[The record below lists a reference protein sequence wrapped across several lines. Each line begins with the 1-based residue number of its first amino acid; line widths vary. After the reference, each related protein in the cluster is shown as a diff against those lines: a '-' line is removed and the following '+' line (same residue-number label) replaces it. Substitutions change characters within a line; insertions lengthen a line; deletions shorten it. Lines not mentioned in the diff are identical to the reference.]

1 MNHRLKLLVLT
12 LLCTFGAFAQDT
24 IVVASVDSLPNP
36 YHASIWD
43 DLKYDG
49 ATVYKSVLH
58 TYAAPGKWGKEDWVT
73 AGCLTA
79 STAMLWLGDEE
90 IGEYFLDQGKQAPG
104 ALKEGAFYFGKP
116 LYNYGIT
123 TGIYAFG
130 LLTRNKKVRK
140 TGVLLVSSATAG
152 GLIQTFLKNAVGR
165 ARPGTG
171 KGSASFKPFSPE
183 PGMHSFPSGHTILSF
198 TTAYAISKQ
207 FENPWVKT
215 GIWALGMITP
225 VSRMWD
231 GAHWASDIGV
241 GVIISVLTVESIDKY
256 MNRERNYDPYL
267 AKKKISWNL
276 NFTKNTV
283 GLVGTF

>member
-1 MNHRLKLLVLT
+1 MRNPFFLCLT
-12 LLCTFGAFAQDT
+12 VLLCGVSAFAQDT
-24 IVVASVDSLPNP
+24 LMVVNDSLPNP
-36 YHASIWD
+36 YHESIWD

-58 TYAAPGKWGKEDWVT
+58 TYSAPGRWSKDDWMT

-90 IGEYFLDQGKQAPG
+90 IGEYFLDQGEQAPN

-116 LYNYGIT
+116 LYNYSIT
-123 TGIYAFG
+123 SGIYAFG
-130 LLTRNKKVRK
+130 LLTHNKKVRK
-140 TGVLLVSSATAG
+140 TGVLLISSATAG
-152 GLIQTFLKNAVGR
+152 GLLQTFFKNAVGR

-171 KGSASFKPFSPE
+171 KGSASFKPFSSE

-207 FENPWVKT
+207 FKSPWVK
-215 GIWALGMITP
+215 GGLWALGMITP
-225 VSRMWD
+225 VSRMWE
-231 GAHWASDIGV
+231 GAHWASDIGA
-241 GVIISVLTVESIDKY
+241 GVIISVLTVESIDRF

-276 NFTKNTV
+276 SLRKNTV
-283 GLVGTF
+283 GVVGSF